1 MMELITS
8 YGSGVTLAMMFTLAL
23 AGVWCWKAKT
33 GYRAWI
39 LLCVAGIPLA
49 WLCSR
54 VTFCLANIP
63 YYVQE
68 IGDAS
73 LMLRFWEGGASLMG
87 ALGGLVAAAAL
98 VEKGLR
104 LPGGT
109 LLDAVGLGAPAGII
123 MARVAEHVTGSMGLG
138 SYILSDFLR
147 PLGVTEDLLHP
158 VYLYEA
164 FAAAVI
170 LIALLVWLGRIQWK
184 LPHRGDV
191 LLVFMV
197 FFGCSQVVLDSL
209 RDDRHML
216 VIHFVHVNQILA
228 ILLPVIALL
237 VWTVRWLRKGAKKA
251 PVVIAWIV
259 TAACIALGIV
269 QEFAV
274 DSSVNLFVDY
284 GLMALAMAVMGLT
297 ALIVRARAEA

>member
-1 MMELITS
+1 MELFTS
-8 YGSGVTLAMMFTLAL
+8 YGMGVALAL
-23 AGVWCWKAKT
+23 LATLLLSGLWCRKQQT

-39 LLCVAGIPLA
+39 LLCVTGIPLA
-49 WLCSR
+49 WLSSR
-54 VTFCLANIP
+54 AAFCLANIP
-63 YYVQE
+63 YFVE
-68 IGDAS
+68 EVANPV
-73 LMLRFWEGGASLMG
+73 LALNFWEGGASLMG
-87 ALGGLVAAAAL
+87 ALAGLIAAAAI
-98 VEKGLR
+98 VEKVQR

-109 LLDAVGLGAPAGII
+109 LLDAVGLGAPLGVII
-123 MARVAEHVTGSMGLG
+123 ARLAESVTGSMGLG

-147 PLGVTEDLLHP
+147 PLAVTEDLLHP
-158 VYLYEA
+158 VYAYEA
-164 FAAAVI
+164 VAAAVI
-170 LIALLVWLGRIQWK
+170 LIAMLVWLGSMKWQ

-228 ILLPVIALL
+228 IILPVIALTI
-237 VWTVRWLRKGAKKA
+237 WTVRWCKKGAKKSL
-251 PVVIAWIV
+251 VITAWLV

-274 DSSVNLFVDY
+274 DSSTNLFRDY

-297 ALIVRARAEA
+297 ALIVRAKAEA